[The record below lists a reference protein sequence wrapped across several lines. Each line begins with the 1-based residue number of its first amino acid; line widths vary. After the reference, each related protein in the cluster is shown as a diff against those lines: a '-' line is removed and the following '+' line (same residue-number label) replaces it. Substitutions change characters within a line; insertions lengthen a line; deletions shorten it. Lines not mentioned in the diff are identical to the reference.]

1 MTLRV
6 DPQSGGRTSLDD
18 RFDATLRAARAGA
31 EQAWTLLYQDLAG
44 PLLGYLTAQ
53 GARDPEDLVGEVF
66 LQVVRDLDRFEGDEA
81 GFRSW
86 VFTIAHRRL
95 IDARRAVGRRPSQP
109 ASDAE
114 LEAVLPPSTT
124 EPDAL
129 ERLSTEQVHR
139 LLEQLTDD
147 QREVLVLRLVAGLR
161 AGEIAEITGR
171 PPDAVKA
178 LQKRGIRRLRTV
190 LERSAAAPPG
200 QQQGKNGS
208 QNPSPPGGR
217 QR

>member
-1 MTLRV
+1 ML
-6 DPQSGGRTSLDD
+6 
-18 RFDATLRAARAGA
+18 
-31 EQAWTLLYQDLAG
+31 
-44 PLLGYLTAQ
+44 
-53 GARDPEDLVGEVF
+53 

-95 IDARRAVGRRPSQP
+95 IDERRAVGRRPSQP
-109 ASDAE
+109 ASDEE
-114 LEAVLPPSTT
+114 LEAVLPPSST
-124 EPDAL
+124 EPDVL
-129 ERLSTEQVHR
+129 ERLSTAQVQR

-161 AGEIAEITGR
+161 AGEIAEVTGR

-178 LQKRGIRRLRTV
+178 LQKRGIKRLRAV
-190 LERSAAAPPG
+190 LERAATTPTDQAPR
-200 QQQGKNGS
+200 KNRS